1 MYESTAKYVCR
12 VKEKVHLVFFFK
24 KIYCKTAC
32 GEGILE
38 Q

>member
-12 VKEKVHLVFFFK
+12 VKEKVHLVFFFLK
-24 KIYCKTAC
+24 KKYCKTAC

-38 Q
+38 